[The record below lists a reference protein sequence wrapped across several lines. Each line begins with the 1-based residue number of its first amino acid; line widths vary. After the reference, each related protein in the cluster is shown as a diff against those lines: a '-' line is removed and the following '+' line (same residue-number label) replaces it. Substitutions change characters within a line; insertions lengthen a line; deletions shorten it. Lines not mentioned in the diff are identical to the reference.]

1 MSVCFQI
8 FHQANFLH
16 LLHPKNGGV
25 AQPVP
30 MTQVNTT
37 APMAWL
43 CPNLK
48 PPKGL
53 QMTTYLSKARTA
65 RDHPVTRPAR
75 TRQASAHQSERNV
88 YAVQTHRLCLLPAI
102 APIAASIAHNVGPR
116 K

>member
-8 FHQANFLH
+8 FHQENFLH
-16 LLHPKNGGV
+16 LLHPQNGGV

-30 MTQVNTT
+30 TIQVNTT
-37 APMAWL
+37 APTAWL

-48 PPKGL
+48 LPKGL

-102 APIAASIAHNVGPR
+102 APIAASNAHNV
-116 K
+116 